1 MKITEKFMG
10 FQILLLQFRDALY
23 SESPESIYFTYTA
36 LNYWPPFVLLYQ
48 QGAFSDSVPRGM

>member
-23 SESPESIYFTYTA
+23 PETRCFKIRKMVMSSVA
-36 LNYWPPFVLLYQ
+36 YQ
-48 QGAFSDSVPRGM
+48 N